1 MIQRPDWEAAS
12 SRTVRPVTC
21 HTHGCRALEKWV
33 VQNAKWNQTHTGF
46 WILNT
51 KKKSISVKIFI
62 FGLCWNSSLG
72 DLKIVKII
80 SSFFFNLFKCGYQNI
95 CHHTWFILY
104 FHWKAPLWNTLGA
117 GRGGGGNTPE
127 HFTQTPG
134 SLQHATETILF
145 LFCPSH
151 LCPLPGCQSL
161 LKTSSIIVFPF
172 FLGPPH
178 FFSGR
183 GKPLPA
189 LHCNPALPSRGL
201 SSKFGVFIFTF
212 GNGKSPKPQFAG
224 PQLKLSD
231 SSWPSVPTPVSLP
244 S

>member
-117 GRGGGGNTPE
+117 GRGGEGTLQSIL
-127 HFTQTPG
+127 HKLLDLCSTQ
-134 SLQHATETILF
+134 
-145 LFCPSH
+145 
-151 LCPLPGCQSL
+151 
-161 LKTSSIIVFPF
+161 LKPFYFSFAHHTSVPYLVARAFW
-172 FLGPPH
+172 
-178 FFSGR
+178 
-183 GKPLPA
+183 
-189 LHCNPALPSRGL
+189 
-201 SSKFGVFIFTF
+201 
-212 GNGKSPKPQFAG
+212 KPQ
-224 PQLKLSD
+224 
-231 SSWPSVPTPVSLP
+231 V
-244 S
+244 